1 MPKNSAI
8 SNNLIFIKNKIAEFE
23 KTYHREPGCVQLLAA
38 SKTQSIKKITAAY
51 HAGQYL
57 FGENRLQEALD
68 KINQLHQLNIEWHF
82 IGSIQRNKTKKIAE
96 HFSWVHSVDNTLIL
110 DRLNAQRPTNFPPLN
125 ICLEV
130 NLSGESSKS
139 GVHLDGVLQLAAYCK
154 SLSNIR
160 LRGLMS
166 VPAPNLDFEEQR
178 AQFKL
183 LFECYQEL
191 QQQGFPLDTLS
202 MGMSD
207 DFEAAIAEGS
217 TMIRIGTRIFGERN

>member
-8 SNNLIFIKNKIAEFE
+8 SDNLILIKNKINEYE
-23 KTYHREPGCVQLLAA
+23 QKYHREPGSVQLLAA
-38 SKTQSIKKITAAY
+38 SKTQSIEKITAAY
-51 HAGQYL
+51 RAGQYC

-68 KINQLHQLNIEWHF
+68 KISQLHALNIEWHF
-82 IGSIQRNKTKKIAE
+82 IGSIQRNKTKKIAG
-96 HFSWVHSVDNTLIL
+96 HFSWVHSVDNVLIL
-110 DRLNAQRPTNFPPLN
+110 DRLNTQRPTHLPPLN

-130 NLSGESSKS
+130 NLSDEASKS
-139 GVHLDGVLQLAAYCK
+139 GVHLDDVLQLAAYCK
-154 SLSNIR
+154 NLSNLR

-166 VPAPNLDFEEQR
+166 VPAPCIDFAEQR

-183 LFECYQEL
+183 LSDCYQL
-191 QQQGFPLDTLS
+191 LRQQGFSLDTLS

-217 TMIRIGTRIFGERN
+217 TMVRIGTSIFGKRE